1 MNNKLKTEKTLIRI
15 EDKMKRKIEMQKD
28 LDKKWKRNKRQED
41 TEKT

>member
-28 LDKKWKRNKRQED
+28 FDKKWKRNRRQED